1 VNDPLTIS
9 LLGLHSTEAATLRR
23 AIDIVLR
30 NTEIRAK
37 YRELRG
43 RGITAGDAKG
53 NLAGAYHLAPDT
65 IHSILWPS

>member
-1 VNDPLTIS
+1 MNDPLTIS
-9 LLGLHSTEAATLRR
+9 LTGLHSTEAATLRR

-30 NTEIRAK
+30 NTEVRAK

-43 RGITAGDAKG
+43 RGITAGEAKAVLASSY
-53 NLAGAYHLAPDT
+53 NLATDT